1 MKKKWICLIMSA
13 VLSLAQLP
21 GFLPVAPA
29 TAMAAG
35 MKSSE
40 KGTADM
46 GTGAEAA
53 AEEAAAAGAAAEKSV
68 AEEAAME
75 KAAAERTSAE
85 EAAEG
90 AVTEEAAAEETAAE
104 EAVTEETAAEET
116 AAEEAAIEETVTE
129 ETGSEETAADE
140 AAAEETAPEESASE
154 ESASEKENP
163 QSLTSGVRQLVP
175 REAAAAAEALFP
187 EEPAQGTT
195 AGEAP
200 SAAGE
205 TEQDPAEEP
214 QQEIGGEETAREN
227 PDLAISSPSAVLME
241 VSTGTILYEK
251 DAHEARSPAS
261 ITKIMTLL
269 LIFQE
274 LEAGNI
280 TLDEMVTTSAHA
292 KSMGGSQVYLEE
304 GEQQT
309 VETLIKCIVVAS
321 GNDASVAMAEH
332 IAGSEEE
339 FVSRMNQEA
348 ERLGLENTHFEDCCG
363 LTESTGHYTT
373 AADVAVMS
381 RQLVERYPQVL
392 EYSSIW
398 MENIT
403 HETRQGTTEFGLTNT
418 NKMIRTYEGC
428 VGLKTGSTSV
438 AKYCVSSVA
447 QRDGMTMLA
456 VIMAAPD
463 PKTRFADAAVLLNYG
478 FGSCSLYVDED
489 TAPGAPAEV
498 KGGVEEEVSWE
509 YEEPFRYLDTGGAAL
524 DAVEKELEIRQVKAP
539 VKKGDVVGRA
549 VYRLNGQEIGSIR
562 LISSQEVR
570 KAGYGDAL
578 KKAAGYL
585 IAGVRL

>member
-1 MKKKWICLIMSA
+1 MSA

-46 GTGAEAA
+46 GTGTEAA
-53 AEEAAAAGAAAEKSV
+53 AEEAAAAGAA
-68 AEEAAME
+68 ME
-75 KAAAERTSAE
+75 KAAAERTSAD
-85 EAAEG
+85 
-90 AVTEEAAAEETAAE
+90 EAAAEETAAE

-116 AAEEAAIEETVTE
+116 AAEEAAIEEAVTE
-129 ETGSEETAADE
+129 ETGSEETAAEE

-154 ESASEKENP
+154 GSASEKENP
-163 QSLTSGVRQLVP
+163 QGLTSGVRQLVP

-187 EEPAQGTT
+187 EEPARGTT

-363 LTESTGHYTT
+363 LTESTGHYST

-498 KGGVEEEVSWE
+498 KGGVEEAVSWE

-539 VKKGDVVGRA
+539 VKKGDVVGKA
-549 VYRLNGQEIGSIR
+549 VYRLNGQEIGSVR

>member
-46 GTGAEAA
+46 GTGTEAA
-53 AEEAAAAGAAAEKSV
+53 AEEDVAA
-68 AEEAAME
+68 EAAME
-75 KAAAERTSAE
+75 KAAAERTSAD
-85 EAAEG
+85 
-90 AVTEEAAAEETAAE
+90 EAAAEETAAE

-116 AAEEAAIEETVTE
+116 AAEEAAIEEAVTE

-163 QSLTSGVRQLVP
+163 QGLTSGVRQLVP

-187 EEPAQGTT
+187 EEPARGTT

-214 QQEIGGEETAREN
+214 QQEIGDEETAREN

-539 VKKGDVVGRA
+539 VKKGDVVGKA
-549 VYRLNGQEIGSIR
+549 VYRLNGQEIGSVR

>member
-21 GFLPVAPA
+21 GFLPGAPA

-46 GTGAEAA
+46 GTGTEAA
-53 AEEAAAAGAAAEKSV
+53 AEEDVAA
-68 AEEAAME
+68 EAAME
-75 KAAAERTSAE
+75 KAAAERTSAD
-85 EAAEG
+85 
-90 AVTEEAAAEETAAE
+90 EAAAEETTAE
-104 EAVTEETAAEET
+104 EAVTEETAADET
-116 AAEEAAIEETVTE
+116 AAEEAAIEEAVTE

-154 ESASEKENP
+154 KENP
-163 QSLTSGVRQLVP
+163 QGMTSGVRQLVP

-187 EEPAQGTT
+187 EEPARGTT

-214 QQEIGGEETAREN
+214 QQEIGDEETAREN

-381 RQLVERYPQVL
+381 RQLVDRYPQVL

-418 NKMIRTYEGC
+418 NKMVRTYDGC

-447 QRDGMTMLA
+447 QREGMTMLA

-489 TAPGAPAEV
+489 TASGDPAKV

-539 VKKGDVVGRA
+539 VKKGDVVGKA
-549 VYRLNGQEIGSIR
+549 VYRLNGQEIGSVR

-585 IAGVRL
+585 VGRVRL

>member
-21 GFLPVAPA
+21 GFWPGASV

-75 KAAAERTSAE
+75 KAAAERTSAD

-104 EAVTEETAAEET
+104 GAGTEET
-116 AAEEAAIEETVTE
+116 AAEEAAIEETAAEEAVTE
-129 ETGSEETAADE
+129 ETDSEET
-140 AAAEETAPEESASE
+140 AAEETAPEEAAIE
-154 ESASEKENP
+154 ESVSEKENP
-163 QSLTSGVRQLVP
+163 QGLTSGVRQLVP

-214 QQEIGGEETAREN
+214 QQETGGEAPAREN

-381 RQLVERYPQVL
+381 RQLVDRYPQVL

>member
-21 GFLPVAPA
+21 GFLPGAPA

-46 GTGAEAA
+46 GTG
-53 AEEAAAAGAAAEKSV
+53 
-68 AEEAAME
+68 
-75 KAAAERTSAE
+75 T
-85 EAAEG
+85 
-90 AVTEEAAAEETAAE
+90 
-104 EAVTEETAAEET
+104 
-116 AAEEAAIEETVTE
+116 
-129 ETGSEETAADE
+129 
-140 AAAEETAPEESASE
+140 
-154 ESASEKENP
+154 
-163 QSLTSGVRQLVP
+163 
-175 REAAAAAEALFP
+175 EAAAAAEALFP

-214 QQEIGGEETAREN
+214 QQETGGEEPAREN

-418 NKMIRTYEGC
+418 NKMVRTYDGC

-489 TAPGAPAEV
+489 TASGDPAKV

-539 VKKGDVVGRA
+539 VKKGDVVGKA
-549 VYRLNGQEIGSIR
+549 VYRLNGQEIGSVR
-562 LISSQEVR
+562 LISSQEVK

-585 IAGVRL
+585 VGRVRL

>member
-40 KGTADM
+40 KGTADI
-46 GTGAEAA
+46 GTGTEAA
-53 AEEAAAAGAAAEKSV
+53 AEEDVAA
-68 AEEAAME
+68 EAAME
-75 KAAAERTSAE
+75 KAAAERTSAD
-85 EAAEG
+85 
-90 AVTEEAAAEETAAE
+90 EAAAEETTAE

-116 AAEEAAIEETVTE
+116 AAEEAAIEEAVTE
-129 ETGSEETAADE
+129 ETGSEETAAEED
-140 AAAEETAPEESASE
+140 AAEETAPEESASE
-154 ESASEKENP
+154 KENP
-163 QSLTSGVRQLVP
+163 QGLTSGVRQLVP

-195 AGEAP
+195 TGEAP

-214 QQEIGGEETAREN
+214 QQETGGEEPAREN

-373 AADVAVMS
+373 A
-381 RQLVERYPQVL
+381 RRC
-392 EYSSIW
+392 
-398 MENIT
+398 
-403 HETRQGTTEFGLTNT
+403 G
-418 NKMIRTYEGC
+418 
-428 VGLKTGSTSV
+428 
-438 AKYCVSSVA
+438 
-447 QRDGMTMLA
+447 
-456 VIMAAPD
+456 
-463 PKTRFADAAVLLNYG
+463 
-478 FGSCSLYVDED
+478 
-489 TAPGAPAEV
+489 
-498 KGGVEEEVSWE
+498 
-509 YEEPFRYLDTGGAAL
+509 
-524 DAVEKELEIRQVKAP
+524 
-539 VKKGDVVGRA
+539 GDVP
-549 VYRLNGQEIGSIR
+549 
-562 LISSQEVR
+562 
-570 KAGYGDAL
+570 
-578 KKAAGYL
+578 AAGGTLSPGTGILFHLDGKYHP
-585 IAGVRL
+585 

>member
-21 GFLPVAPA
+21 GFWPGASV

-46 GTGAEAA
+46 GTGTEAA
-53 AEEAAAAGAAAEKSV
+53 AEEDVAA
-68 AEEAAME
+68 EAAME
-75 KAAAERTSAE
+75 KAAAE
-85 EAAEG
+85 
-90 AVTEEAAAEETAAE
+90 ETTAE

-214 QQEIGGEETAREN
+214 QQETGGEAPAREN

-381 RQLVERYPQVL
+381 RQLVDRYPQVL

>member
-1 MKKKWICLIMSA
+1 MSA

-46 GTGAEAA
+46 GTGTEAA
-53 AEEAAAAGAAAEKSV
+53 AEEAAAAGAAAEKSA

-75 KAAAERTSAE
+75 KAAAERTSAD
-85 EAAEG
+85 
-90 AVTEEAAAEETAAE
+90 EAAAEETTAE

-116 AAEEAAIEETVTE
+116 AAEEAAIEEAVTE
-129 ETGSEETAADE
+129 ETGSEETAAEE

-154 ESASEKENP
+154 GSASEKENP
-163 QSLTSGVRQLVP
+163 QGLTSGVRQLVP

-187 EEPAQGTT
+187 EEPARGTT

-418 NKMIRTYEGC
+418 NKMVRTYDGC

-549 VYRLNGQEIGSIR
+549 VYRLNGQEIGSVR
-562 LISSQEVR
+562 LISSQEVK

-585 IAGVRL
+585 VGRVRL

>member
-21 GFLPVAPA
+21 GFWPGASV
-29 TAMAAG
+29 TAMATG

-90 AVTEEAAAEETAAE
+90 AVIEEAAAEETAAEGAGTEETAAEEAAIEETAAE
-104 EAVTEETAAEET
+104 EAVTEETD
-116 AAEEAAIEETVTE
+116 
-129 ETGSEETAADE
+129 SEET
-140 AAAEETAPEESASE
+140 AAEETAPEEAAIE

-214 QQEIGGEETAREN
+214 QQETGGEAPAREN

-539 VKKGDVVGRA
+539 VKKGDVVGKA
-549 VYRLNGQEIGSIR
+549 VYRLNGQEIGSVR

>member
-1 MKKKWICLIMSA
+1 MSA

-21 GFLPVAPA
+21 GFWPGASV

-75 KAAAERTSAE
+75 KAAAERTSAD
-85 EAAEG
+85 
-90 AVTEEAAAEETAAE
+90 EAAAEETAAE

-140 AAAEETAPEESASE
+140 AAAEETAPEESAPE

-163 QSLTSGVRQLVP
+163 QGLTSGVRQLVP

-214 QQEIGGEETAREN
+214 QQETGGEETAREN

-381 RQLVERYPQVL
+381 RQLVDRYPQVL

>member
-21 GFLPVAPA
+21 GFLPGAPA

-46 GTGAEAA
+46 GTGTEAA
-53 AEEAAAAGAAAEKSV
+53 AEEDVAA
-68 AEEAAME
+68 EAAME
-75 KAAAERTSAE
+75 K
-85 EAAEG
+85 
-90 AVTEEAAAEETAAE
+90 
-104 EAVTEETAAEET
+104 
-116 AAEEAAIEETVTE
+116 
-129 ETGSEETAADE
+129 

-163 QSLTSGVRQLVP
+163 QGLTSGVRQLVP

-187 EEPAQGTT
+187 EEPARGTT

-418 NKMIRTYEGC
+418 NKMVRTYDGC

-549 VYRLNGQEIGSIR
+549 VYRLNGQEIGSVR
-562 LISSQEVR
+562 LISSQEVK

-585 IAGVRL
+585 VGRVRL

>member
-1 MKKKWICLIMSA
+1 MSA

-21 GFLPVAPA
+21 GFLPGAPA

-46 GTGAEAA
+46 GTGTEAA
-53 AEEAAAAGAAAEKSV
+53 AEEAAAAGAA
-68 AEEAAME
+68 ME
-75 KAAAERTSAE
+75 KAAAERTSAD
-85 EAAEG
+85 
-90 AVTEEAAAEETAAE
+90 EAAAEETAAE

-116 AAEEAAIEETVTE
+116 AAEEAAIEEAVTE
-129 ETGSEETAADE
+129 ETGSEETAAEE

-154 ESASEKENP
+154 GSASEKENP
-163 QSLTSGVRQLVP
+163 QGLTSGVRQLVP

-187 EEPAQGTT
+187 EEPARGTT

-418 NKMIRTYEGC
+418 NKMVRTYDGC

-489 TAPGAPAEV
+489 TAPGAPTEV

-549 VYRLNGQEIGSIR
+549 VYRLNGQEIGSVR

>member
-21 GFLPVAPA
+21 GFLPGAPA

-46 GTGAEAA
+46 GTGTEAA
-53 AEEAAAAGAAAEKSV
+53 AEEDVAAGAAAEKSA

-75 KAAAERTSAE
+75 KAAAERTSA
-85 EAAEG
+85 
-90 AVTEEAAAEETAAE
+90 EEAAAEETAAE
-104 EAVTEETAAEET
+104 EAVTEETAAEE
-116 AAEEAAIEETVTE
+116 AVAEEAAIEEAVTE
-129 ETGSEETAADE
+129 KTGSEETAAEE
-140 AAAEETAPEESASE
+140 AAAEETAPEESAPE
-154 ESASEKENP
+154 GSASEKENP
-163 QSLTSGVRQLVP
+163 QGLTSGVRQLVP

-187 EEPAQGTT
+187 EEPARGTT

-304 GEQQT
+304 GERQT

-418 NKMIRTYEGC
+418 NKMVRTYDGC

-447 QRDGMTMLA
+447 QREGMTMLA

-489 TAPGAPAEV
+489 TAPGDPAKV

-509 YEEPFRYLDTGGAAL
+509 YEEPFRYLNTGGAAL

-549 VYRLNGQEIGSIR
+549 VYRLNGQEIGSVR
-562 LISSQEVR
+562 LISSQEVK

>member
-1 MKKKWICLIMSA
+1 MSA

-21 GFLPVAPA
+21 GFLPGAPA

-46 GTGAEAA
+46 GTGTEAA
-53 AEEAAAAGAAAEKSV
+53 AEEDVAAGAAAEKSA

-85 EAAEG
+85 EAA
-90 AVTEEAAAEETAAE
+90 AE
-104 EAVTEETAAEET
+104 EAVTEETAAEES
-116 AAEEAAIEETVTE
+116 AAEEAAIEEAVTE
-129 ETGSEETAADE
+129 ETGSEETAA
-140 AAAEETAPEESASE
+140 EESAPE

-163 QSLTSGVRQLVP
+163 QGLTSGVRQLVP
-175 REAAAAAEALFP
+175 REAAAAVEALFP
-187 EEPAQGTT
+187 EEPARGTT

-381 RQLVERYPQVL
+381 RQLVNRYPQVL

-418 NKMIRTYEGC
+418 NKMVRTYDGC

-549 VYRLNGQEIGSIR
+549 VYRLDGQEIGSVR

-585 IAGVRL
+585 VGRVRL

>member
-21 GFLPVAPA
+21 GFLPGAPA

-46 GTGAEAA
+46 GTGTEAA
-53 AEEAAAAGAAAEKSV
+53 AEEDVAAGAAAEKS
-68 AEEAAME
+68 
-75 KAAAERTSAE
+75 
-85 EAAEG
+85 
-90 AVTEEAAAEETAAE
+90 
-104 EAVTEETAAEET
+104 
-116 AAEEAAIEETVTE
+116 
-129 ETGSEETAADE
+129 
-140 AAAEETAPEESASE
+140 AAEETAPEESAPE
-154 ESASEKENP
+154 GSASEKENP
-163 QSLTSGVRQLVP
+163 QGLTSGVRQLVP

-200 SAAGE
+200 SADGE

-214 QQEIGGEETAREN
+214 QQETGGEEPAREN

-332 IAGSEEE
+332 ISGSEEE

-418 NKMIRTYEGC
+418 NKMVRTYDGC

-539 VKKGDVVGRA
+539 VKKGDVVGKA
-549 VYRLNGQEIGSIR
+549 VYRLNGQEIGSVR

>member
-21 GFLPVAPA
+21 GFLPGAPV

-46 GTGAEAA
+46 GTGTEAA
-53 AEEAAAAGAAAEKSV
+53 AEEAAAAGAAAEKSA

-85 EAAEG
+85 EAA
-90 AVTEEAAAEETAAE
+90 AEETTAE
-104 EAVTEETAAEET
+104 EAVTEETAAEES
-116 AAEEAAIEETVTE
+116 AAEEAAIEEAVTE
-129 ETGSEETAADE
+129 ETGSEETAAEE

-163 QSLTSGVRQLVP
+163 QGLTSGVRQLVP

-214 QQEIGGEETAREN
+214 QQETGGEAPAREN

-539 VKKGDVVGRA
+539 VKKGDVVGKA
-549 VYRLNGQEIGSIR
+549 VYRLNGQEIGSVR

>member
-21 GFLPVAPA
+21 GFWPGASV

-75 KAAAERTSAE
+75 KAAAERTSAD
-85 EAAEG
+85 
-90 AVTEEAAAEETAAE
+90 EAAAEETAAE

-154 ESASEKENP
+154 GSASEKENP
-163 QSLTSGVRQLVP
+163 QGLTSGVRQLVP

-214 QQEIGGEETAREN
+214 QQETGGEAPAREN

-381 RQLVERYPQVL
+381 RQLVDRYPQVL

>member
-46 GTGAEAA
+46 GTGTEAA
-53 AEEAAAAGAAAEKSV
+53 AEEAAAAGAA
-68 AEEAAME
+68 ME
-75 KAAAERTSAE
+75 KAAAERTSAD
-85 EAAEG
+85 
-90 AVTEEAAAEETAAE
+90 EAAAEETAAE

-116 AAEEAAIEETVTE
+116 AAEEAAIEEAVTE
-129 ETGSEETAADE
+129 ETGSEETAAEE

-154 ESASEKENP
+154 GSASEKENP
-163 QSLTSGVRQLVP
+163 QGLTSGVRQLVP

-187 EEPAQGTT
+187 EEPARGTT

-418 NKMIRTYEGC
+418 NKMVRTYDGC

-539 VKKGDVVGRA
+539 VKKGDVVGKA
-549 VYRLNGQEIGSIR
+549 VYRLNGQEIGSVR

-585 IAGVRL
+585 IGRVRL

>member
-46 GTGAEAA
+46 GTGTEAA
-53 AEEAAAAGAAAEKSV
+53 AEEAAAAGAA
-68 AEEAAME
+68 ME
-75 KAAAERTSAE
+75 KAAAERTSAD
-85 EAAEG
+85 
-90 AVTEEAAAEETAAE
+90 EAAAEETAAE

-116 AAEEAAIEETVTE
+116 AAEEAAIEEAVTE
-129 ETGSEETAADE
+129 ETGSEETAAEE

-154 ESASEKENP
+154 GSASEKENP
-163 QSLTSGVRQLVP
+163 QGLTSGVRQLVP

-187 EEPAQGTT
+187 EEPARGTT

-363 LTESTGHYTT
+363 LTESTGHYST

-498 KGGVEEEVSWE
+498 KGGVEEAVSWE

-539 VKKGDVVGRA
+539 VKKGDVVGKA
-549 VYRLNGQEIGSIR
+549 VYRLNGQEIGSVR

>member
-46 GTGAEAA
+46 GTGTEAAAEEDVAAEAA
-53 AEEAAAAGAAAEKSV
+53 AEKSA

-85 EAAEG
+85 EAA
-90 AVTEEAAAEETAAE
+90 AEETTAE
-104 EAVTEETAAEET
+104 EAVTEETAAEES
-116 AAEEAAIEETVTE
+116 AAEEAAIEEAVTE
-129 ETGSEETAADE
+129 ETGSEETAA
-140 AAAEETAPEESASE
+140 EESAPE

-163 QSLTSGVRQLVP
+163 QGLTSGVRQLVP

-214 QQEIGGEETAREN
+214 QQETGGEEPAREN

-539 VKKGDVVGRA
+539 VKKGDVVGKA
-549 VYRLNGQEIGSIR
+549 VYRLNGQEIGSVR

>member
-21 GFLPVAPA
+21 GFLPGAPA

-46 GTGAEAA
+46 GTGTEAA
-53 AEEAAAAGAAAEKSV
+53 AEEDVAAGAAAEKSA

-85 EAAEG
+85 EAA
-90 AVTEEAAAEETAAE
+90 AEETTAE
-104 EAVTEETAAEET
+104 EAVTEETAAEES
-116 AAEEAAIEETVTE
+116 AAEEAAIEEAVTE
-129 ETGSEETAADE
+129 ETGSEETAA
-140 AAAEETAPEESASE
+140 EESAPE

-163 QSLTSGVRQLVP
+163 QGLTSGVRQLVP

-187 EEPAQGTT
+187 EEPARGTT

-214 QQEIGGEETAREN
+214 QQETGGEETAREN

-549 VYRLNGQEIGSIR
+549 VYRLDGQEIGSVR

-585 IAGVRL
+585 VGRVRL

>member
-40 KGTADM
+40 KGTADI
-46 GTGAEAA
+46 GTGTEAA
-53 AEEAAAAGAAAEKSV
+53 AEEDVAA
-68 AEEAAME
+68 EAAMD
-75 KAAAERTSAE
+75 KAAAERTSAD
-85 EAAEG
+85 
-90 AVTEEAAAEETAAE
+90 EAAAEETTAE

-116 AAEEAAIEETVTE
+116 AAEEAAIEEAVTE
-129 ETGSEETAADE
+129 ETGSEETAAEE

-163 QSLTSGVRQLVP
+163 QGLTSGVRQLVP

-418 NKMIRTYEGC
+418 NKMVRTYDGC

-539 VKKGDVVGRA
+539 VKKGDVVGKA
-549 VYRLNGQEIGSIR
+549 VYRLNGQEIGSVR
-562 LISSQEVR
+562 LISSQEVK

-585 IAGVRL
+585 VGRVRL

>member
-21 GFLPVAPA
+21 GFLPGAPA

-46 GTGAEAA
+46 GTGTEAA
-53 AEEAAAAGAAAEKSV
+53 AEEDVAAGAAAEKSA

-85 EAAEG
+85 EAA
-90 AVTEEAAAEETAAE
+90 AEETTAE
-104 EAVTEETAAEET
+104 EAVTEET
-116 AAEEAAIEETVTE
+116 
-129 ETGSEETAADE
+129 
-140 AAAEETAPEESASE
+140 
-154 ESASEKENP
+154 
-163 QSLTSGVRQLVP
+163 
-175 REAAAAAEALFP
+175 AAEALFP

-214 QQEIGGEETAREN
+214 QQETGGEEPAREN

-381 RQLVERYPQVL
+381 RQLVDRYPQVL

-418 NKMIRTYEGC
+418 NKMVRTYDGC

-447 QRDGMTMLA
+447 QREGMTMLA

-549 VYRLNGQEIGSIR
+549 VYRLDGQEIGSIR

>member
-1 MKKKWICLIMSA
+1 MSA

-46 GTGAEAA
+46 GTGTEAA
-53 AEEAAAAGAAAEKSV
+53 AEEAAAAGAA
-68 AEEAAME
+68 ME
-75 KAAAERTSAE
+75 KAAAERTSAD
-85 EAAEG
+85 
-90 AVTEEAAAEETAAE
+90 EAAAEETAAE

-116 AAEEAAIEETVTE
+116 AAEEAAIEEAVTE
-129 ETGSEETAADE
+129 ETGSEETAAEE

-154 ESASEKENP
+154 GSASEKENP
-163 QSLTSGVRQLVP
+163 QGLTSGVRQLVP

-214 QQEIGGEETAREN
+214 QQETGGEEPAREN

-381 RQLVERYPQVL
+381 RQLVDRYPQVL

-418 NKMIRTYEGC
+418 NKMVRTYDGC

-447 QRDGMTMLA
+447 QREGMTMLA

-489 TAPGAPAEV
+489 TASGDPAKV

-539 VKKGDVVGRA
+539 VKKGDVVGKA
-549 VYRLNGQEIGSIR
+549 VYRLNGQEIGSVR

-585 IAGVRL
+585 VGRVRL

>member
-21 GFLPVAPA
+21 GFLPGAPA

-46 GTGAEAA
+46 GTGTEAA
-53 AEEAAAAGAAAEKSV
+53 AEEDVAA
-68 AEEAAME
+68 EAAME
-75 KAAAERTSAE
+75 KAAAE
-85 EAAEG
+85 
-90 AVTEEAAAEETAAE
+90 ETTAE

-163 QSLTSGVRQLVP
+163 QGLTSGVRQLVP

-214 QQEIGGEETAREN
+214 QQETGGEEPAREN

-332 IAGSEEE
+332 ISGSEEE

-418 NKMIRTYEGC
+418 NKMVRTYDGC

-539 VKKGDVVGRA
+539 VKKGDVVGKA
-549 VYRLNGQEIGSIR
+549 VYRLNGQEIGSVR

>member
-21 GFLPVAPA
+21 GFWPGASV

-75 KAAAERTSAE
+75 KAAAERTSAD
-85 EAAEG
+85 
-90 AVTEEAAAEETAAE
+90 EAAAEETAAE

-116 AAEEAAIEETVTE
+116 AAEEAAIEEAVTE
-129 ETGSEETAADE
+129 ETGSEETAA
-140 AAAEETAPEESASE
+140 EETAPEESAPE
-154 ESASEKENP
+154 GSASEKENP
-163 QSLTSGVRQLVP
+163 QGLTSGVRQLVP

-214 QQEIGGEETAREN
+214 QQETGGEEPAREN

-381 RQLVERYPQVL
+381 RQLVDRYPQVL

>member
-1 MKKKWICLIMSA
+1 MSA

-46 GTGAEAA
+46 GTGTEAA
-53 AEEAAAAGAAAEKSV
+53 AEEAAAAGAA
-68 AEEAAME
+68 ME
-75 KAAAERTSAE
+75 KAAAERTSAD
-85 EAAEG
+85 
-90 AVTEEAAAEETAAE
+90 EAAAEETAAE

-116 AAEEAAIEETVTE
+116 AAEEAAIEEAVTE
-129 ETGSEETAADE
+129 ETGSEETAAEE

-154 ESASEKENP
+154 GSASEKENP
-163 QSLTSGVRQLVP
+163 QGLTSGVRQLVP

-187 EEPAQGTT
+187 EEPARGTT

-539 VKKGDVVGRA
+539 VKKGDVVGKA
-549 VYRLNGQEIGSIR
+549 VYRLNGQEIGSVR

>member
-1 MKKKWICLIMSA
+1 MSA

-46 GTGAEAA
+46 GTGTEAA
-53 AEEAAAAGAAAEKSV
+53 AEEAAAAGAA
-68 AEEAAME
+68 ME
-75 KAAAERTSAE
+75 KAAAERTSAD
-85 EAAEG
+85 
-90 AVTEEAAAEETAAE
+90 EAAAEETAAV

-116 AAEEAAIEETVTE
+116 AAEEAAIEEAVTE
-129 ETGSEETAADE
+129 ETGSEETAAEE

-154 ESASEKENP
+154 GSASEKENP
-163 QSLTSGVRQLVP
+163 QGLTSGVRQLVP

-187 EEPAQGTT
+187 EEPARGTT

-418 NKMIRTYEGC
+418 NKMVRTYDGC

-549 VYRLNGQEIGSIR
+549 VYRLNGQEIGSVR

-585 IAGVRL
+585 VGRVRL

>member
-21 GFLPVAPA
+21 GFLPMAPA

-104 EAVTEETAAEET
+104 GAGTEET
-116 AAEEAAIEETVTE
+116 AAEEAAIEETAAEEAVTE
-129 ETGSEETAADE
+129 ETDSEET
-140 AAAEETAPEESASE
+140 AAEETAPEEAAIE

-214 QQEIGGEETAREN
+214 QQETGGEEPAREN
-227 PDLAISSPSAVLME
+227 PNLAISSPSAVLME

-418 NKMIRTYEGC
+418 NKMVRTYDGC

-549 VYRLNGQEIGSIR
+549 VYRLNGQEIGSVR

>member
-46 GTGAEAA
+46 GTGTEAA
-53 AEEAAAAGAAAEKSV
+53 AEEDVAAG
-68 AEEAAME
+68 AAME
-75 KAAAERTSAE
+75 KAAAERTSAD
-85 EAAEG
+85 
-90 AVTEEAAAEETAAE
+90 EAAAEETAAE

-116 AAEEAAIEETVTE
+116 AAEEAAIEEAVTE

-163 QSLTSGVRQLVP
+163 QGLTSGVRQLVP

-187 EEPAQGTT
+187 EEPARGTT

-214 QQEIGGEETAREN
+214 QQETGGEEPAREN

-381 RQLVERYPQVL
+381 RQLVDRYPQVL

-539 VKKGDVVGRA
+539 VKKGDVVGKA
-549 VYRLNGQEIGSIR
+549 VYRLNGQEIGSVR
-562 LISSQEVR
+562 LISSQEVK

-585 IAGVRL
+585 VGRVRL

>member
-1 MKKKWICLIMSA
+1 MSA

-21 GFLPVAPA
+21 GFLPGAPA

-46 GTGAEAA
+46 GTGTEAA
-53 AEEAAAAGAAAEKSV
+53 AEEAAAAGAA
-68 AEEAAME
+68 ME
-75 KAAAERTSAE
+75 KAAAERTSAD
-85 EAAEG
+85 
-90 AVTEEAAAEETAAE
+90 EAAAEETAAE

-116 AAEEAAIEETVTE
+116 AAEEAAIEEAVTE
-129 ETGSEETAADE
+129 ETGSEETAAEE

-154 ESASEKENP
+154 GSASEKENP
-163 QSLTSGVRQLVP
+163 QGLTSGVRQLVP

-200 SAAGE
+200 PAAGE

-363 LTESTGHYTT
+363 LTESTGHYST

-498 KGGVEEEVSWE
+498 KGGVEEAVSWE

-539 VKKGDVVGRA
+539 VKKGDVVGKA
-549 VYRLNGQEIGSIR
+549 VYRLDGQEIGSVR

>member
-21 GFLPVAPA
+21 GFLPGAPA

-85 EAAEG
+85 EAA
-90 AVTEEAAAEETAAE
+90 AEETTAE
-104 EAVTEETAAEET
+104 EAVTEETAAEES

-129 ETGSEETAADE
+129 ETGSEETAAEE

-154 ESASEKENP
+154 KENP
-163 QSLTSGVRQLVP
+163 QGLTSGVRQLVP
-175 REAAAAAEALFP
+175 REAAAAVEALFP

-274 LEAGNI
+274 LERNG
-280 TLDEMVTTSAHA
+280 DHQRPRQ
-292 KSMGGSQVYLEE
+292 KHG
-304 GEQQT
+304 
-309 VETLIKCIVVAS
+309 
-321 GNDASVAMAEH
+321 
-332 IAGSEEE
+332 
-339 FVSRMNQEA
+339 
-348 ERLGLENTHFEDCCG
+348 RL
-363 LTESTGHYTT
+363 
-373 AADVAVMS
+373 
-381 RQLVERYPQVL
+381 
-392 EYSSIW
+392 
-398 MENIT
+398 
-403 HETRQGTTEFGLTNT
+403 
-418 NKMIRTYEGC
+418 
-428 VGLKTGSTSV
+428 
-438 AKYCVSSVA
+438 
-447 QRDGMTMLA
+447 
-456 VIMAAPD
+456 
-463 PKTRFADAAVLLNYG
+463 
-478 FGSCSLYVDED
+478 
-489 TAPGAPAEV
+489 PGIP
-498 KGGVEEEVSWE
+498 
-509 YEEPFRYLDTGGAAL
+509 
-524 DAVEKELEIRQVKAP
+524 
-539 VKKGDVVGRA
+539 
-549 VYRLNGQEIGSIR
+549 
-562 LISSQEVR
+562 
-570 KAGYGDAL
+570 
-578 KKAAGYL
+578 
-585 IAGVRL
+585 

>member
-21 GFLPVAPA
+21 GFWPGASV

-75 KAAAERTSAE
+75 KAAAERTSAD
-85 EAAEG
+85 
-90 AVTEEAAAEETAAE
+90 EAAAEETAAE

-129 ETGSEETAADE
+129 ETGSEETAA
-140 AAAEETAPEESASE
+140 EETAPEESASE
-154 ESASEKENP
+154 KENP
-163 QSLTSGVRQLVP
+163 QGLTSGVRQLVP

-214 QQEIGGEETAREN
+214 QQETGGEAPAREN

-381 RQLVERYPQVL
+381 RQLVDRYPQVL